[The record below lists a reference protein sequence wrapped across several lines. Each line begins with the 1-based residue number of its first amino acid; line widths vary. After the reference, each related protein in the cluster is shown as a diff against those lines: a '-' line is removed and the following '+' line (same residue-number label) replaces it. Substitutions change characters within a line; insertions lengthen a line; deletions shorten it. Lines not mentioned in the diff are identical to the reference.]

1 MSTSVFSAPTIHGA
15 TLPGNREKPNEDA
28 WGFTLDCAWVLDGA
42 TLAEYPPNER
52 TLVSDFVSCVNDE
65 IRAAV
70 GSDFDAP
77 LRDLVAEAMASPAVK
92 RFAAHEVEVSATLA
106 MARVRA
112 SGVEWLLLGDAG
124 ILVPSASGIDF
135 HTDDRLARVA
145 SRQRATLRRYRR
157 EPSHDG
163 PSSAPPRQSSPGK
176 RADTGIG
183 KEASGF
189 FPTTHRPRPMRAR
202 GQPRMAARSCS
213 ELMDCSMPSSRS
225 HRFCSRARFIENS
238 PKAKTSISNST
249 RSRTSWLTAT
259 TERLTTSPPW
269 RSRPP
274 NTTAPP

>member
-1 MSTSVFSAPTIHGA
+1 MDDVSTSVFSAPTIHGA

-163 PSSAPPRQSSPGK
+163 AILRAAAAELTREESRHRNREGGFWVLSNHSSSAS
-176 RADTGIG
+176 
-183 KEASGF
+183 
-189 FPTTHRPRPMRAR
+189 HAR
-202 GQPRMAARSCS
+202 EG
-213 ELMDCSMPSSRS
+213 
-225 HRFCSRARFIENS
+225 
-238 PKAKTSISNST
+238 
-249 RSRTSWLTAT
+249 
-259 TERLTTSPPW
+259 
-269 RSRPP
+269 
-274 NTTAPP
+274 TAPNGGTVVLGTDGLFNAFLKKPQVLQPSALYRELAQSEDLNKQLHSIQNKLAHSHHGKTDDITAVAIKAS